1 MIGFIKKLFGA
12 APATPVA
19 EPVPYKVEAAP
30 VQEAAPMPIGIEA
43 IVATPVVETVPAK
56 REPAKR
62 GPAKPK
68 VAKTPQAP
76 KVKLPQAPKVKL
88 PQAPTPAGTNK
99 GPRKP
104 KSKPAV

>member
-43 IVATPVVETVPAK
+43 IVATPVVEEMPKAPVAAPAP
-56 REPAKR
+56 RAKR
-62 GPAKPK
+62 GPAKQ
-68 VAKTPQAP
+68 PQAP

-88 PQAPTPAGTNK
+88 PQAPKPAGTNK
-99 GPRKP
+99 GPRKT